1 MSGLDLSQ
9 KAQNTEEVGADSDLM
24 EEVGMTSVNMEEDT
38 MTDTF
43 MDIDERGGTGR
54 GTGRAR
60 GATGAGG
67 GNASASTPLSLKQ
80 FAELME
86 KGPLK
91 HEDAFPEL
99 QIPRATRQQIPHRS
113 IVTENSSGLKL
124 NIIIKFTNE
133 FKKPTPELL
142 SKLNETADLFRQTLR
157 VAGNVPRVVEEG
169 IERWTTANQTVT
181 MNIIEALERKEDRL
195 PAEADID
202 FATFETA
209 VDTFTT
215 NLHAVCMDTIRLR
228 QCNNRRSGKQRKAKK
243 GVWEVVD
250 VSDLDRDIQLQGN

>member
-9 KAQNTEEVGADSDLM
+9 KAQNTEEVGMTSEVMGDVGLVSNVM
-24 EEVGMTSVNMEEDT
+24 EQDGMTSVNMGEDT

-142 SKLNETADLFRQTLR
+142 SKLNETANIVNTKHYLVWLLKCTQRVSLR
-157 VAGNVPRVVEEG
+157 RESN
-169 IERWTTANQTVT
+169 
-181 MNIIEALERKEDRL
+181 
-195 PAEADID
+195 
-202 FATFETA
+202 
-209 VDTFTT
+209 
-215 NLHAVCMDTIRLR
+215 
-228 QCNNRRSGKQRKAKK
+228 
-243 GVWEVVD
+243 
-250 VSDLDRDIQLQGN
+250 